1 MFRLRQPLILSTV
14 KDKPV
19 EIKQERLETK
29 NGYTINS
36 YEIELEKEPD
46 TPPFN
51 LHSLQELLEAGVTV
65 KQVNTK
71 ILDSTDDLL
80 HTFEDVQKKVFE
92 KEQAAAAAA
101 SEQELIK

>member
-1 MFRLRQPLILSTV
+1 MFRLRQPLIFSTV

-36 YEIELEKEPD
+36 YVIELEQEPD
-46 TPPFN
+46 TPAFN

-65 KQVNTK
+65 KQVSTK

-92 KEQAAAAAA
+92 KQQAAAAA
-101 SEQELIK
+101 EQEQIK